1 MAKIEE
7 LIRDFLNYLLVEKG
21 VAKNTLTAY
30 ENDLRSYAQ
39 YLENTGF
46 KDIGEL
52 TRLDII
58 EYLSE
63 LRNKSHYSPST
74 TSRKLAAIKSFHK
87 FLLRE
92 GFSSELPTAEL
103 RSPKLAKRLPG
114 VLSVAEVERI
124 LAQPRGQEPRALRDK
139 AILELMYSSGMRI
152 SELVSLDLD
161 DIDTEIGSVR
171 CMGKGS
177 KERFVPVG
185 SFAIKAVARYIEKG
199 RTKLAKKARPS
210 AVFLNARGKRL
221 TRQGCWKIFKQYAA
235 TANIKKKVSPHSLR
249 HSFATHMLEA
259 GADLRAIQEM
269 LGHAFVSTT
278 QVYTKLTRQDLKEI
292 YMETHPRAR

>member
-1 MAKIEE
+1 MAKTEE

-21 VAKNTLTAY
+21 VAENTLKAY
-30 ENDLRSYAQ
+30 DNDLKSYAQ
-39 YLENTGF
+39 YLEAKGF
-46 KDIGEL
+46 DDIGEL

-63 LRNKSHYSPST
+63 LRNKIHYSPST
-74 TSRKLAAIKSFHK
+74 TSRKLAAIKSFHR
-87 FLLRE
+87 FLLKE
-92 GFSSELPTAEL
+92 GFCSELPTAEL
-103 RSPKLAKRLPG
+103 RSPKLGQRLPG
-114 VLSVAEVERI
+114 VLSVQEIETL
-124 LAQPRGQEPRALRDK
+124 LAQPKGQEPKALRDK

-152 SELVSLDLD
+152 SELVGLDLD
-161 DIDTEIGSVR
+161 DFDLEVGSVR

-185 SFAIKAVARYIEKG
+185 SYAVRAALDYIQRARP
-199 RTKLAKKARPS
+199 KLAKKGRPM
-210 AVFLNARGKRL
+210 ALFLNARGKRL
-221 TRQGCWKIFKQYAA
+221 TRQGCWKIFKQYAFA
-235 TANIKKKVSPHSLR
+235 AGIKKKVSPHSLR

-269 LGHAFVSTT
+269 LGHAFISTT
-278 QVYTKLTRQDLKEI
+278 QVYTKLTRRDLKEI